1 MNGACRVA
9 RAAQAVACGGVIA
22 YPTEGCYGLG
32 CDPKNRAA
40 VTRLLSLKRRSWR
53 KGLILIAD
61 GWARL
66 APFVDD
72 LPQTLA
78 DEIHASWPG
87 PVTWLLPA
95 STATPAWLR
104 GESSQIAVRITAHPL
119 SRRLCRH
126 ARRALVSTSAN
137 RAGRPPLL
145 NARAVARAFPGQLDA
160 VLPGALAT
168 PGKVSQIR
176 DGLTGEYLR
185 V

>member
-1 MNGACRVA
+1 MNAVCRVTRAA
-9 RAAQAVACGGVIA
+9 RAVADGGVIA

-40 VTRLLSLKRRSWR
+40 VTRLLHLKRRSWR

-61 GWARL
+61 CWARL
-66 APFVDD
+66 APFVDH
-72 LPQTLA
+72 LPEAFA
-78 DEIHASWPG
+78 DEIRGSWPG

-95 STATPAWLR
+95 SAAAPAWLR
-104 GESSQIAVRITAHPL
+104 GESSRIAVRITAHPQAA
-119 SRRLCRH
+119 RLCRH

-145 NARAVARAFPGQLDA
+145 NARAVTRAFPGLLDA
-160 VLPGALAT
+160 VLPGGLTA

-176 DGLTGEYLR
+176 DGSTGERLR
-185 V
+185 A